1 MQMPRIV
8 LKDNLPVNSVNLA
21 PDVSG
26 LRHFDRKPLEQVWI
40 IIRSILRIMG
50 RGDVAPLDTVGALL
64 DEDRELP
71 VIILDSRLS
80 AVETRK
86 DQVIDQMQ
94 RSKNGWMSD
103 DHRGERGRNRNGC

>member
-40 IIRSILRIMG
+40 IIRSILRIMR
-50 RGDVAPLDTVGALL
+50 RGDVAPVDTVGALL

-71 VIILDSRLS
+71 IVILDSRVS
-80 AVETRK
+80 AVETGE
-86 DQVIDQMQ
+86 DQMIDKMK
-94 RSKNGWMSD
+94 RSKDGWMSD
-103 DHRGERGRNRNGC
+103 VHRRKRRRTRNGC